1 LYSISNISGFY
12 RQIIIVAVL
21 AAILI
26 FLIRFFEVQFFTGQ
40 ISTKLYI
47 TLIGIIFLAIGGYIG
62 IKMKKAKT
70 IVQVVEVER
79 QPIVTLNSN
88 DLLTDRE
95 TDILSHIVMG
105 HSNKEMAE
113 KLFISENTVKKH
125 INNIYS
131 KLGVKRRSQAIAK
144 AKELGLFS

>member
-1 LYSISNISGFY
+1 METTRPLFY
-12 RQIIIVAVL
+12 RQIVIAGIL
-21 AAILI
+21 GAILI
-26 FLIRFFEVQFFTGQ
+26 FLLRFFEIQFFTGQ

-47 TLIGIIFLAIGGYIG
+47 TIIGLIFLAIGSYIG

-79 QPIVTLNSN
+79 QTVVTINSN

-95 TDILSHIVMG
+95 NDILSHIVMG

-113 KLFISENTVKKH
+113 KLFISENTIKKH

-131 KLGVKRRSQAIAK
+131 KLGVKRRTQAVSK
-144 AKELGLFS
+144 AKQLGLFS